1 MDAGRLTEA
10 RPGEHAHKQKKAAP
24 RSNSGSRAESR
35 HRMGNARDRPEKR
48 RRSMRARDRPG
59 TDYSVYRFSPVELL
73 QYLGMYALLDGC
85 ISFLFFRSFPA
96 FLLLL
101 PGVVLFLVQMK
112 ASLVRKR
119 KRELTR
125 QFLDAIQLMLAA
137 LQAGYSPEN
146 ALRESQKELRK
157 IYSPDASIVRE
168 FHWMDAQMRM
178 SRNLEELLL
187 DFGRRSDLPD
197 ILSFAEV
204 FLTAKRTGGDLI
216 AIIRNTVSCIRQKQ
230 ETMQEIETCMAG
242 KVMEQNIMSLIP
254 VFILVY
260 VKLSSPE
267 FLDVMY
273 ETPVG
278 VAVMGVC
285 FAVYLA
291 AYFWGQ
297 SIVRIEV

>member
-1 MDAGRLTEA
+1 M
-10 RPGEHAHKQKKAAP
+10 
-24 RSNSGSRAESR
+24 
-35 HRMGNARDRPEKR
+35 
-48 RRSMRARDRPG
+48 
-59 TDYSVYRFSPVELL
+59 DYSVYRFSPVELL
-73 QYLGMYALLDGC
+73 RYLGAYVLLDGC
-85 ISFLFFRSFPA
+85 ISFLFFRSFSA
-96 FLLLL
+96 FLILL
-101 PGVVLFLVQMK
+101 PGVALFFIQLK
-112 ASLVRKR
+112 ASLVQKR
-119 KRELTR
+119 KRELTK

-157 IYSPDASIVRE
+157 MYSPDAAIVRE

-197 ILSFAEV
+197 IISFAEV

-278 VAVMGVC
+278 MAVMGLC

-297 SIVRIEV
+297 SIVQIEV

>member
-1 MDAGRLTEA
+1 M
-10 RPGEHAHKQKKAAP
+10 
-24 RSNSGSRAESR
+24 
-35 HRMGNARDRPEKR
+35 
-48 RRSMRARDRPG
+48 
-59 TDYSVYRFSPVELL
+59 
-73 QYLGMYALLDGC
+73 
-85 ISFLFFRSFPA
+85 
-96 FLLLL
+96 
-101 PGVVLFLVQMK
+101 
-112 ASLVRKR
+112 
-119 KRELTR
+119 
-125 QFLDAIQLMLAA
+125 
-137 LQAGYSPEN
+137 
-146 ALRESQKELRK
+146 
-157 IYSPDASIVRE
+157 YSPDAAIVQE

-273 ETPVG
+273 ETSTG

>member
-1 MDAGRLTEA
+1 MRT
-10 RPGEHAHKQKKAAP
+10 HAQDHL
-24 RSNSGSRAESR
+24 G
-35 HRMGNARDRPEKR
+35 M
-48 RRSMRARDRPG
+48 
-59 TDYSVYRFSPVELL
+59 DYSVYVLSPVELL
-73 QYLGMYALLDGC
+73 EYLGAYALLDGC
-85 ISFLFFRSFPA
+85 ISFLFFRSFRA
-96 FLLLL
+96 FLILI
-101 PGVVLFLVQMK
+101 PGAVLFLIQLK
-112 ASLVRKR
+112 ASLVKKR

-146 ALRESQKELRK
+146 ALRESQKELQK
-157 IYSPDASIVRE
+157 IYSPDAAIVRE